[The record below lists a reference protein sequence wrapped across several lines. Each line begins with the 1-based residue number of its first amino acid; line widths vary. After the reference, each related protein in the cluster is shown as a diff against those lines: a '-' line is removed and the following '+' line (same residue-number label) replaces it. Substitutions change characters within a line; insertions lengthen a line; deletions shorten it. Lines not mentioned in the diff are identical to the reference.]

1 MTPLPQKVENSTLFF
16 EPSPYTEILFQ
27 QIIISRICVGV
38 KKWLC
43 RWSKTVGYW
52 TSEINKVIH
61 FIIRK
66 GFKRIRSLIHNMHM
80 CNHDFLCRCLVRRQI
95 IIISNALNSKTGF
108 TSMTINFFFIFK
120 KNQRKSASINRKM
133 VFKKYTVHVMY
144 YINNDEEILTS
155 LLTIMSSSI

>member
-1 MTPLPQKVENSTLFF
+1 MWKFQNSGDFRKIRPRYAQWQRTRIFEKMPLYRQPLAINTGPVITSALKIRDKDLKMTPLPQKVENSTLFF

-66 GFKRIRSLIHNMHM
+66 GFKKIWNLIHNIQMYKL
-80 CNHDFLCRCLVRRQI
+80 NFLCRCLVR
-95 IIISNALNSKTGF
+95 K
-108 TSMTINFFFIFK
+108 
-120 KNQRKSASINRKM
+120 
-133 VFKKYTVHVMY
+133 
-144 YINNDEEILTS
+144 
-155 LLTIMSSSI
+155 